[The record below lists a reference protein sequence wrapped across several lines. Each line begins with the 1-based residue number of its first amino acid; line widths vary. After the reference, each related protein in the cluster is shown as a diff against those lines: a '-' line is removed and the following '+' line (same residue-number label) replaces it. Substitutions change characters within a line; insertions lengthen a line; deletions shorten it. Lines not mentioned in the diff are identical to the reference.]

1 MSKGFILGN
10 LKEHL
15 IKITINYKLHLPSK
29 KMYLQYVNNSG
40 LIWIGLWCLTSLSPI
55 FQLYHG
61 SQFCWWRKRSTRRK
75 PPTCRKSLK
84 NLFT

>member
-55 FQLYHG
+55 FQWYRG
-61 SQFCWWRKRSTRRK
+61 SQFCWRRK
-75 PPTCRKSLK
+75 PEYPAKTTYLPQV
-84 NLFT
+84 T